1 MLTLNQRDP
10 EIDAASK
17 GLVMVVEDDLN
28 LLEGIQTVLEL
39 EHYEVISVE
48 NGKQA
53 LETLMTCTKL
63 PDLIVSDIMMPHMNG
78 LELLREVRKQ
88 RAWIR
93 IPFIFLTALSE
104 KPDIHRGKML
114 GVDDYLTKPFDAE
127 DLIIAVDSRLNR
139 QQAIN
144 ELHRGAMRDLK
155 KTILTILNH
164 EFRTPLTFVVAYS
177 DMLNDQQ
184 NYALSGDDM
193 VLFLK
198 GVSAGAA
205 RLRRLIEN
213 FIHLVEMETGDAER
227 MYLVRRAPIANI
239 HELFNASIQS
249 AKQTADTPPNMQIE
263 VNEALPPFIA
273 DSAYLQMALVHLLE
287 NAVKFSPPGSS
298 ITLGARTVDGYMAL
312 SVEDRGRG
320 IDPMYHKDIWEVFYQ
335 HERDIYENQGA
346 GAGLAIVQGIAQLHG
361 GRATVESEVGKG
373 SLFTIY
379 LPIIL

>member
-1 MLTLNQRDP
+1 MLSLNQRSP
-10 EIDAASK
+10 EADVAAK
-17 GLVMVVEDDLN
+17 GLIMVVEDDLN

-53 LETLMTCTKL
+53 LETLRACMKL

-78 LELLREVRKQ
+78 LELLREVRKE

-127 DLIIAVDSRLNR
+127 DLIIAVDSRLSRHRALNDV
-139 QQAIN
+139 
-144 ELHRGAMRDLK
+144 HRGAMRDLK

-177 DMLNDQQ
+177 EMLNDTE
-184 NYALSGDDM
+184 NYSLSGEDM
-193 VLFLK
+193 MLFLR

-227 MYLVRRAPIANI
+227 MYMMRRAPVMNI
-239 HELFNASIQS
+239 NELFNAAIQS
-249 AKQTADTPPNMQIE
+249 ARQTSEFKPNIKIE
-263 VNEALPPFIA
+263 VTEQLPPFVA
-273 DSAYLQMALVHLLE
+273 DSPYLHMALVQLLE
-287 NAVKFSPPGSS
+287 NAIKFSPNGAP
-298 ITLGARTVDGYMAL
+298 ITVGARTYDGYL
-312 SVEDRGRG
+312 VLWVEDQGRG
-320 IDPMYHKDIWEVFYQ
+320 IDPAFHKDIWEVFYQ

-361 GRATVESEVGKG
+361 GRATVESEPGKG
-373 SLFTIY
+373 SCFSIY